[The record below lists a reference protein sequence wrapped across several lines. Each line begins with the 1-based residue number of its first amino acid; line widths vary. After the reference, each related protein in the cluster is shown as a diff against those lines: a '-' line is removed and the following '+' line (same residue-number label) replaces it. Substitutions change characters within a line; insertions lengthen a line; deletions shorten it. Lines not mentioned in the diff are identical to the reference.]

1 MKKRVYGRKLSRERD
16 TRRALFR
23 ALIRALVKYDK
34 IVTTK
39 AKAKAIQG
47 DVDKLVNLAKN
58 SSVQTQRR
66 LFAALGND
74 KETTKGF
81 VEKIAPVFTERK
93 GGYTRIINLPRRRGD
108 AAEIV
113 RMEWVKLIPLKEEKK
128 EAKKETKTKAKTKS
142 VTADK
147 KKVDTKKAK
156 KTTKVVKK
164 K

>member
-23 ALIRALVKYDK
+23 ALIKALVKYDK

-47 DVDKLVNLAKN
+47 DIDRLVNLAKDD
-58 SSVQTQRR
+58 SIQKQRR
-66 LFAALGND
+66 LFASLGND
-74 KETTKGF
+74 KETAKAF
-81 VEKIAPVFTERK
+81 KERIAPSFKERK

-113 RMEWVKLIPLKEEKK
+113 RMEWVKPTLEKEEKTK
-128 EAKKETKTKAKTKS
+128 DKKE
-142 VTADK
+142 
-147 KKVDTKKAK
+147 DTKKKATK
-156 KTTKVVKK
+156 KTTKTSKK

>member
-34 IVTTK
+34 IITTK

-47 DVDKLVNLAKN
+47 HVDKLVNLAKKG
-58 SSVQTQRR
+58 SIQTQRR

-81 VEKIAPVFTERK
+81 IEKIAPVFTERK

-113 RMEWVKLIPLKEEKK
+113 RMEWVKPIPVKEEKK
-128 EAKKETKTKAKTKS
+128 EVKKVAKGKS
-142 VTADK
+142 VASDK
-147 KKVDTKKAK
+147 KKVTTKKVK

>member
-39 AKAKAIQG
+39 AKAKAIRG
-47 DVDKLVNLAKN
+47 DVDKLVNLAKD
-58 SSVQTQRR
+58 SSIQAQRR

-113 RMEWVKLIPLKEEKK
+113 RMEWVKPIPVKEEKK
-128 EAKKETKTKAKTKS
+128 EDKKKAKTKAKK

-147 KKVDTKKAK
+147 KKVDTKKPK

>member
-47 DVDKLVNLAKN
+47 DIDKLVNLAKDG
-58 SSVQTQRR
+58 SIQTQRR
-66 LFAALGND
+66 LFASLGND
-74 KETTKGF
+74 KETAKAFT
-81 VEKIAPVFTERK
+81 ERIAPSFKERK
-93 GGYTRIINLPRRRGD
+93 GGYTRIINLPRRKGD

-113 RMEWVKLIPLKEEKK
+113 RIEWVKPTLVKEEKSK
-128 EAKKETKTKAKTKS
+128 
-142 VTADK
+142 DK
-147 KKVDTKKAK
+147 KKSKGKGITSKKKEDTKKKVK
-156 KTTKVVKK
+156 KTTKVSKK

>member
-47 DVDKLVNLAKN
+47 DIDKLVNLAKDG
-58 SSVQTQRR
+58 SIQTQRR
-66 LFAALGND
+66 LFASLGND
-74 KETTKGF
+74 KETTKAF
-81 VEKIAPVFTERK
+81 TERIAPSFTERK
-93 GGYTRIINLPRRRGD
+93 GGYTRIINLPRRKGD

-113 RMEWVKLIPLKEEKK
+113 RIEWVKPTLEKEEKTK
-128 EAKKETKTKAKTKS
+128 DKKVSKKKEDT
-142 VTADK
+142 K
-147 KKVDTKKAK
+147 KKVK
-156 KTTKVVKK
+156 KTTKVSKK

>member
-23 ALIRALVKYDK
+23 ALIKALVKYDK

-47 DVDKLVNLAKN
+47 DIDRLVNLAKDG
-58 SSVQTQRR
+58 SIQKQRR
-66 LFAALGND
+66 LFGSLGND
-74 KETTKGF
+74 KETAKAFT
-81 VEKIAPVFTERK
+81 EKIAPSFTERK
-93 GGYTRIINLPRRRGD
+93 GGYTRIINLPRRKGD

-113 RMEWVKLIPLKEEKK
+113 RIEWVKPISEKED
-128 EAKKETKTKAKTKS
+128 T
-142 VTADK
+142 K
-147 KKVDTKKAK
+147 KKVK
-156 KTTKVVKK
+156 KTTKVSKK

>member
-47 DVDKLVNLAKN
+47 DVDKLVNLAKDG
-58 SSVQTQRR
+58 SIQTKRR
-66 LFAALGND
+66 LFASLGND
-74 KETTKGF
+74 KETAKAFT
-81 VEKIAPVFTERK
+81 ERIAPLFKERK
-93 GGYTRIINLPRRRGD
+93 GGYTRIINLPRRKGD

-113 RMEWVKLIPLKEEKK
+113 RMEWVKPMLEKED
-128 EAKKETKTKAKTKS
+128 T
-142 VTADK
+142 K
-147 KKVDTKKAK
+147 KKVK
-156 KTTKVVKK
+156 KTTKASKK

>member
-47 DVDKLVNLAKN
+47 DIDKLVNLAKN
-58 SSVQTQRR
+58 DSIQKQRR
-66 LFAALGND
+66 LFSVLGND
-74 KETTKGF
+74 KETAKAF
-81 VEKIAPVFTERK
+81 VERIAPSFKERK

-113 RMEWVKLIPLKEEKK
+113 RIEWVEPMLEKEEKIK
-128 EAKKETKTKAKTKS
+128 DEKKSKGKSIVSKKKE
-142 VTADK
+142 
-147 KKVDTKKAK
+147 DTKKKAT
-156 KTTKVVKK
+156 KTRKK

>member
-23 ALIRALVKYDK
+23 ALIRALVKHDK
-34 IVTTK
+34 IITTK

-47 DVDKLVNLAKN
+47 YVDKLVNLAKKG
-58 SSVQTQRR
+58 SIQTQRR

-81 VEKIAPVFTERK
+81 IEKIAPVFTERK

-113 RMEWVKLIPLKEEKK
+113 RMEWVKPIPVKEEKK
-128 EAKKETKTKAKTKS
+128 ETKKEVKKATKGKS
-142 VTADK
+142 VASDK
-147 KKVDTKKAK
+147 KKVTTKKVK
-156 KTTKVVKK
+156 KTTKIVKK

>member
-39 AKAKAIQG
+39 AKAKAIRG
-47 DVDKLVNLAKN
+47 DVDKLVNLAKD
-58 SSVQTQRR
+58 SSIQTQRR

-113 RMEWVKLIPLKEEKK
+113 RMEWVKPIPAKDEKK
-128 EAKKETKTKAKTKS
+128 EDKKE
-142 VTADK
+142 
-147 KKVDTKKAK
+147 TKKAK

>member
-23 ALIRALVKYDK
+23 ALIKALVKYDK

-47 DVDKLVNLAKN
+47 DIDRLVNLAKDD
-58 SSVQTQRR
+58 SIQKQRR
-66 LFAALGND
+66 LFASLGND
-74 KETTKGF
+74 KETAKSFT
-81 VEKIAPVFTERK
+81 ERIAPSFKERK

-113 RMEWVKLIPLKEEKK
+113 RMEWVKSMPEKEEKTK
-128 EAKKETKTKAKTKS
+128 DEKKSKGKSTASKKKE
-142 VTADK
+142 
-147 KKVDTKKAK
+147 DTKKRK
-156 KTTKVVKK
+156 
-164 K
+164 

>member
-47 DVDKLVNLAKN
+47 DIDKLVNLAKDG
-58 SSVQTQRR
+58 SIQTQRR
-66 LFAALGND
+66 LFASLGND
-74 KETTKGF
+74 KETAKSFTKR
-81 VEKIAPVFTERK
+81 IAPSFKERK
-93 GGYTRIINLPRRRGD
+93 GGYTRIINLPRRKGD

-113 RMEWVKLIPLKEEKK
+113 RIEWVKPMPEKEEKTK
-128 EAKKETKTKAKTKS
+128 DEKKSEGKRKKKEGA
-142 VTADK
+142 K
-147 KKVDTKKAK
+147 KKVEKITK
-156 KTTKVVKK
+156 TSKK

>member
-47 DVDKLVNLAKN
+47 DVDKLVNFAKD
-58 SSVQTQRR
+58 SSIQARRR
-66 LFAALGND
+66 LFASLGND
-74 KETTKGF
+74 KETMKTLT
-81 VEKIAPVFTERK
+81 EKIAPAFTERK
-93 GGYTRIINLPRRRGD
+93 GGYTRIINLPRRKGD

-113 RMEWVKLIPLKEEKK
+113 RIEWVKPILKREE
-128 EAKKETKTKAKTKS
+128 T
-142 VTADK
+142 K
-147 KKVDTKKAK
+147 KKVK
-156 KTTKVVKK
+156 KTTKSSKK

>member
-23 ALIRALVKYDK
+23 ALIKALVKYDK

-47 DVDKLVNLAKN
+47 DVDRLVNLAKDG
-58 SSVQTQRR
+58 SIQTQRH
-66 LFAALGND
+66 LFASLGND
-74 KETTKGF
+74 KETMKALT
-81 VEKIAPVFTERK
+81 ERIAPSFSERK
-93 GGYTRIINLPRRRGD
+93 GGYTRIVNLPRRKGD

-113 RMEWVKLIPLKEEKK
+113 RIEWMKPILVKEEKTEGK
-128 EAKKETKTKAKTKS
+128 RKSKGKSITSKKKED
-142 VTADK
+142 VN
-147 KKVDTKKAK
+147 KKVK
-156 KTTKVVKK
+156 KTTKASKK

>member
-23 ALIRALVKYDK
+23 ALIKALVKYDK

-58 SSVQTQRR
+58 GSIQTQRR
-66 LFAALGND
+66 LFGSLGND
-74 KETTKGF
+74 KETAKAIT
-81 VEKIAPVFTERK
+81 ERIAPSFKERK
-93 GGYTRIINLPRRRGD
+93 GGYTRIINLPRRKGD

-113 RMEWVKLIPLKEEKK
+113 RIEWVKPMPEKEEKTK
-128 EAKKETKTKAKTKS
+128 DEKKSKGKIFLAG
-142 VTADK
+142 K
-147 KKVDTKKAK
+147 KKSK
-156 KTTKVVKK
+156 KTSKK

>member
-47 DVDKLVNLAKN
+47 DVDRLVNLAKN
-58 SSVQTQRR
+58 GSIQTKRR
-66 LFAALGND
+66 LFASLGND
-74 KETTKGF
+74 KETTKALI
-81 VEKIAPVFTERK
+81 EKIAPVFTKRK

-113 RMEWVKLIPLKEEKK
+113 RIEWVKSIPVKEEKIESKKKSK
-128 EAKKETKTKAKTKS
+128 EKSIASKKKE
-142 VTADK
+142 
-147 KKVDTKKAK
+147 DTKKEVK
-156 KTTKVVKK
+156 KTTKTSKK

>member
-23 ALIRALVKYDK
+23 ALIKALVKYDK

-47 DVDKLVNLAKN
+47 DIDRLVNLAKDD
-58 SSVQTQRR
+58 SIQKQRR
-66 LFAALGND
+66 LFASLGND
-74 KETTKGF
+74 KETAKSFT
-81 VEKIAPVFTERK
+81 ERIAPSFKERK

-113 RMEWVKLIPLKEEKK
+113 RMEWVKSMPEKEEKTK
-128 EAKKETKTKAKTKS
+128 DEKKSKGKSTASKKKE
-142 VTADK
+142 
-147 KKVDTKKAK
+147 DTKKRK
-156 KTTKVVKK
+156 Q
-164 K
+164 

>member
-47 DVDKLVNLAKN
+47 DIDRLVNLAKDG
-58 SSVQTQRR
+58 SIQTQRR
-66 LFAALGND
+66 LFASLGND
-74 KETTKGF
+74 KETTKAF
-81 VEKIAPVFTERK
+81 TERIAPSFKERK
-93 GGYTRIINLPRRRGD
+93 GGYTRIINLPRRKGD

-113 RMEWVKLIPLKEEKK
+113 RIEWVKPTLAKEVKKEEKK
-128 EAKKETKTKAKTKS
+128 KSKKKSTASKKKEDT
-142 VTADK
+142 K
-147 KKVDTKKAK
+147 KKVK
-156 KTTKVVKK
+156 KTTKVSKK

>member
-34 IVTTK
+34 ITTTK

-47 DVDKLVNLAKN
+47 DVDKLVNLAKDG
-58 SSVQTQRR
+58 SIQTQRR
-66 LFAALGND
+66 LFASLGND
-74 KETTKGF
+74 KETTKAL

-93 GGYTRIINLPRRRGD
+93 GGYTRIVNLPRRRGD

-113 RMEWVKLIPLKEEKK
+113 RMEWVKPIPEKEEKIK
-128 EAKKETKTKAKTKS
+128 SKKKSNGKS
-142 VTADK
+142 VASK
-147 KKVDTKKAK
+147 KKGETTKKIK
-156 KTTKVVKK
+156 KTTKTSKK

>member
-34 IVTTK
+34 ITTTK

-58 SSVQTQRR
+58 SSVQSQRR
-66 LFAALGND
+66 LFASLGND
-74 KETTKGF
+74 KITTKALAGR
-81 VEKIAPVFTERK
+81 IAPAFGERK

-113 RMEWVKLIPLKEEKK
+113 RMEWVKPIPVKEEKK
-128 EAKKETKTKAKTKS
+128 EVAKTKTRKT
-142 VTADK
+142 TASK
-147 KKVDTKKAK
+147 KKESVK
-156 KTTKVVKK
+156 KTKTTAKNSKK